1 MHQATYRPI
10 LGVSNGR
17 RLALEV
23 WHTPGD
29 SLTSQQQTL
38 LLALKRNRSTPLA
51 LPLSSA
57 VIAGILVDYFVQV
70 CQWRPLLILWQPDR
84 DPALSRPATR
94 DRRSQ
99 PPRPGRSARDR

>member
-57 VIAGILVDYFVQV
+57 VIAGILVDYLQV